1 MSKDREEGGRVAAQ
15 SVGRRERVRQ
25 ATLAEIRAAARRL
38 LIEQGSQAVTI
49 NAVARE
55 MGMSGPA
62 LYHYFAGHDELVG
75 AVTAD
80 FFRELTAAVEA
91 GRDSHPPGEHGPRL
105 LGACR
110 AMRRWA
116 VTHRA
121 EFGWVFA
128 SPITA
133 ERRPDSP
140 RELAG
145 RDFEQVFLEE
155 VAELWR
161 SRPFPVPAPG
171 ELHPSI
177 RSQLRAYADATGM
190 GLPVEAIHV
199 VMSCWI
205 RLYGLLCMEVL
216 NQLDF
221 VYPDMEAVFEEC
233 LREIAPR
240 LGLDYEGPS
249 DL

>member
-1 MSKDREEGGRVAAQ
+1 MAAQ
-15 SVGRRERVRQ
+15 GPSRRDRVRQ
-25 ATLAEIRAAARRL
+25 ATLAEIRAVARKL
-38 LIEQGSQAVTI
+38 LIEKGPAAVTI

-80 FFRELTAAVEA
+80 FFRELTAVVEA
-91 GRDSHPPGEHGPRL
+91 ARDSCPPDEHGRRL
-105 LGACR
+105 LAACR
-110 AMRRWA
+110 AMRGWA
-116 VTHRA
+116 IMHQA

-155 VAELWR
+155 VAELWKA
-161 SRPFPVPAPG
+161 RPFPVPAPG
-171 ELHPSI
+171 ELHLSI
-177 RSQLRAYADATGM
+177 AEQLRVYADSSGVDM
-190 GLPVEAIHV
+190 PVEAVHV
-199 VMSCWI
+199 FLTCWI

-216 NQLDF
+216 NQLSFAYSDLE
-221 VYPDMEAVFEEC
+221 PVFEEC
-233 LREIAPR
+233 LREMAPK
-240 LGLDYEGPS
+240 LGLDYDEATPS
-249 DL
+249 R

>member
-1 MSKDREEGGRVAAQ
+1 MATQGVS
-15 SVGRRERVRQ
+15 RRDRVRQ

-38 LIEQGSQAVTI
+38 LIEQGPAAVTI

-62 LYHYFAGHDELVG
+62 LYHYFAGHEELVG

-80 FFRELTAAVEA
+80 FFRELTAVMEA
-91 GRDSHPPGEHGPRL
+91 ARDSYPAGDHARRL
-105 LGACR
+105 LATCR
-110 AMRRWA
+110 AMRTWA
-116 VTHRA
+116 ITHRA

-128 SPITA
+128 SPITS

-155 VAELWR
+155 ITELWTA
-161 SRPFPVPAPG
+161 RPFPVPAPE
-171 ELHPSI
+171 ELDPSI
-177 RSQLRAYADATGM
+177 REQLRAYTAATGV
-190 GLPVEAIHV
+190 GLPVEAVHV
-199 VMSCWI
+199 FLSCWI

-221 VYPDMEAVFEEC
+221 AYSDLGPVYEEC

-240 LGLDYEGPS
+240 LGLDYDAAAGRAPAS
-249 DL
+249 

>member
-1 MSKDREEGGRVAAQ
+1 MTVS
-15 SVGRRERVRQ
+15 RRDRVRQ
-25 ATLAEIRAAARRL
+25 ATLAEIRAAARGL
-38 LIEQGSQAVTI
+38 LIEQGPAAVTI

-62 LYHYFAGHDELVG
+62 LYHYFAGHDELIG

-80 FFRELTAAVEA
+80 FFRELTAVMEA
-91 GRDSHPPGEHGPRL
+91 ARDACPPDDHGRRL
-105 LGACR
+105 LATCR
-110 AMRRWA
+110 AMRAWA
-116 VTHRA
+116 ITHRA

-128 SPITA
+128 SPITS

-155 VAELWR
+155 VTELWTI
-161 SRPFPVPAPG
+161 RPFPVPEPG
-171 ELHPSI
+171 ELDPSI
-177 RSQLRAYADATGM
+177 REQLRAYTVSTGVA
-190 GLPVEAIHV
+190 LPVEAVHV
-199 VMSCWI
+199 FLTCWI

-221 VYPDMEAVFEEC
+221 AYTDLGPVFEET
-233 LREIAPR
+233 LRELAPK
-240 LGLDYEGPS
+240 LGLDYVEA
-249 DL
+249 